1 MNQLA
6 GLAYLGVES
15 AKLDEWEEFATNVL
29 GCEVERT
36 PAGLNLRVD
45 ERESRI
51 TVLRSDREALS
62 YIGWEAKDE
71 MAFTNI
77 RREFDNRNVS
87 YRLGTA
93 EENASRY
100 CLGLLITQDPAG
112 NNVEIAYGL
121 RQRHDFVSPQGARFV
136 TGSLGLGHVV
146 LVAPNFDATHDFYTS
161 VLGFRVSDYFRPLP
175 DLPMEFLHCTP
186 ATTALRS
193 QTAARR
199 ALTNRRRSTSS
210 RSVTPWMLGR
220 RDVPPA
226 DSCISCS
233 NSRRSTW
240 WDWGWIELRP
250 QAVRSPSR
258 SAATPTTRCSRST
271 CGHPRASSLSTGS
284 AAFSSTTTRGLRT
297 CWAGRAFG
305 VTNSPAAARKSD
317 TVTTTATRH
326 SAARRPLGAS
336 PTSRGRTARR
346 VFEVERCLADAV
358 TAASDQG
365 FDPRQQ
371 P

>member
-15 AKLDEWEEFATNVL
+15 AKLDEWEVFATNVL

-51 TVLRSDREALS
+51 TILRSDREALS

-71 MAFTNI
+71 LAFTSI

-100 CLGLLITQDPAG
+100 CLGLLITEDPAG

-175 DLPMEFLHCTP
+175 DLPMEFLHCT
-186 ATTALRS
+186 ARHHSIALADGGSSGPDEPTPVDVFTFSDTLDARAEGR
-193 QTAARR
+193 AARGFLHFMLELETIDMVGLGLDR
-199 ALTNRRRSTSS
+199 AQAAGCEITQSFGRHSNDKMLSFYMRTPSGFELEYGFGGVLIDDDTWSTDL
-210 RSVTPWMLGR
+210 LGR
-220 RDVPPA
+220 P
-226 DSCISCS
+226 SI
-233 NSRRSTW
+233 
-240 WDWGWIELRP
+240 WG
-250 QAVRSPSR
+250 
-258 SAATPTTRCSRST
+258 
-271 CGHPRASSLSTGS
+271 HKLSG
-284 AAFSSTTTRGLRT
+284 RG
-297 CWAGRAFG
+297 
-305 VTNSPAAARKSD
+305 P
-317 TVTTTATRH
+317 
-326 SAARRPLGAS
+326 
-336 PTSRGRTARR
+336 
-346 VFEVERCLADAV
+346 EI
-358 TAASDQG
+358 
-365 FDPRQQ
+365 
-371 P
+371 